1 MSRGREVLTAVMK
14 LGHDVPTEPFPRGNG
29 TEEFADI
36 VRGLMAPGI
45 TKAITILSGT
55 AVALVG
61 VTAWLALRKNPLL
74 LRKLW

>member
-1 MSRGREVLTAVMK
+1 MVAK
-14 LGHDVPTEPFPRGNG
+14 LGHDVPTEPFPRGND
-29 TEEFADI
+29 TKEFANI

-61 VTAWLALRKNPLL
+61 VAAWFTLRRDPLL